1 MQVVPDYCHAAVQKP
16 EGNFRGSLEED
27 KLPIILQFYKSSI
40 LHRGVSDPGVLESPS
55 TLLEQREIWVK
66 FSHFKQQLSNNYDSN
81 REYEALISESLSN
94 MGVPQDE
101 HPATVHKLFQAVE
114 AAVDPDLPVVVGV
127 FDTTHRIIGDGDGH
141 ESCRPNSIPASR
153 SSIEGLEPVTLD
165 SDIITRSPSCA
176 ICLEDFEQEP
186 ITRLPCRHHFHV
198 HCIVQCLEISHMCPL
213 CRYPMPTEED

>member
-1 MQVVPDYCHAAVQKP
+1 MEVVPDNCWAAVQKP
-16 EGNFRGSLEED
+16 KGNLRGSLEED

-40 LHRGVSDPGVLESPS
+40 LHSAVSDPGVLETPS

-81 REYEALISESLSN
+81 REYEVLISESLSS

-101 HPATVHKLFQAVE
+101 HPTAVHKLFQVVE
-114 AAVDPDLPVVVGV
+114 AAVDPDLHVVVGV
-127 FDTTHRIIGDGDGH
+127 FGITHRVIGDEDGH
-141 ESCRPNSIPASR
+141 ESCRPNSILASR
-153 SSIEGLEPVTLD
+153 SSIEGLEQVTLN
-165 SDIITRSPSCA
+165 SDIITCSPSCA

-186 ITRLPCRHHFHV
+186 ITRLPYRHHFHV